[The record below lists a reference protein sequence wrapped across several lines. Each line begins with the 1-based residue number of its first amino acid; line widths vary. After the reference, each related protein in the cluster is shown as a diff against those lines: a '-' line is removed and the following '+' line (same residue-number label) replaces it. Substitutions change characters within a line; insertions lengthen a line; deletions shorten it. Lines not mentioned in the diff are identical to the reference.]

1 MGGFLVSEGVPVS
14 ATDNYTPTTE
24 QVRRSYWYNT
34 SDSYSA
40 ALSDAE
46 FDRWL
51 AAERAKAVAD
61 LANTIADLVQ
71 TVDTETDEPLQDWLA
86 EQIWQLLPVEIRRAS
101 AARASVRE
109 VQ

>member
-1 MGGFLVSEGVPVS
+1 MDAEFEGVPVS

-51 AAERAKAVAD
+51 AAERAKAR
-61 LANTIADLVQ
+61 
-71 TVDTETDEPLQDWLA
+71 QDA
-86 EQIWQLLPVEIRRAS
+86 EKVILEAWQVIDHNCQAYKILS
-101 AARASVRE
+101 AALRSEE